1 MFCISKE
8 TVAVKASDNG
18 DCLYNATSIALCG
31 DESLALL
38 LRLLV
43 AGESFF
49 SSKYYPEHPVFCE
62 TSGDTDIS
70 VETLFSIALKCQAE
84 KKFSETQDKCEAVKV
99 QALSTCT
106 VGEWL
111 SFLNLLALSLCNI
124 TTTLL
129 FSPMLIFAIK
139 SCCIEL

>member
-43 AGESFF
+43 AGKLFF
-49 SSKYYPEHPVFCE
+49 NSKYYPEHPVFCE

-84 KKFSETQDKCEAVKV
+84 KKFYRNSGQVRGSESSSVVYMYCWGMVIFLES
-99 QALSTCT
+99 LST
-106 VGEWL
+106 
-111 SFLNLLALSLCNI
+111 
-124 TTTLL
+124 
-129 FSPMLIFAIK
+129 
-139 SCCIEL
+139 